1 MAVANPCFQKEGYEW
16 TEVKNKTGRRWRE
29 RGRQRAKL
37 EVNGED
43 GEEVEEG
50 DGEEMEEDTGSEE
63 VREEANEAGRN
74 GEEEVEMNVDK
85 EVGEEDTKEGE
96 QLEDEQNEEDIAAQ
110 RNGTVDETDKN
121 GEEEEGELE
130 TKREEV
136 DDLEDGEEAGGNEAE
151 VWEDRVEREVGG
163 SQEGLDKELWEEEGE
178 MEEEVEMNVDKEE
191 EEEETTE
198 GEQEED
204 DSNEQN
210 VEDSADQRD
219 GTIDEENL
227 SDSAKSDHED
237 FDWRSEGDID
247 DSESDD
253 DDDDDEEEEKASEK
267 QSDDLKE
274 LDDLQEHSSTNES
287 SIREAWTS
295 TEEDVSEKLL
305 DEEETATRSCSTHE
319 EDFLDYQEEEED
331 STDDEEAEHSL
342 YEDVDCSDE
351 GAMMKIFQEDDYPK
365 DIFRT
370 LTEFKDSFL
379 LTDLIISTNDG
390 KTFQVHSLVL
400 AAVSSL
406 IWETLSRGNM
416 VYNVDGIKARN
427 TISVGINTWSLC
439 LGPEVD
445 HVGLE
450 AIVEFAYSGHVSQLN
465 KDTMEQIKAAAQ
477 TLGAHRVMELCPEEG
492 STHTGEK
499 KKEKRISAAEQMRI
513 SLQSIRQMWMDGVGC
528 DVILDG
534 IGKSLHVHR
543 IILAASS
550 DYFRGMFT
558 LGMKESYQPRIN
570 LPFLLAS
577 ELETLIGCSYSGA
590 LSLSWRCV
598 FELTSTALQLQ
609 YQPALSLCLSFLQK
623 EINPQ
628 SCLDVASFAAAYE
641 MAHLLEVADD
651 YVLRQFQKVACTLKF
666 KDLPARQLLK
676 YLNSRSL
683 CVQSELVVFKAVVA
697 WIQAKPKT
705 RIRLT
710 KELMKTINFPLMTFK
725 EFNEVHSLN
734 MWSEHSLDELYKTI
748 FENFCSYETAPH
760 SQYRIYLPKESLV
773 LIGGDQITEDFGR
786 RTISREL
793 WFGNSLRNHTG
804 VKKAMEWR
812 RLGEMPEPARFSHE
826 VAVIK
831 GQLYVFGGKK
841 YYGLGDTLNSVLR
854 YNPNESSWESL
865 PEMQEKRCFFSVVV
879 LDGQIY
885 AIGGHCEPEYRDSVE
900 RYCPATNSWSFTRP
914 LDLPLTGHVAKVS
927 QGQIFISGGVN
938 DDYRCLATMFRY
950 HPETGSAHL
959 ANMTRPR
966 AYHCMEALG
975 DCLYVAGGNTI
986 DDHMTVVDQLTCEVY
1001 SPAVNTWTAFMSLP
1015 VPHVGAGSAV
1025 LEGKFYVLGGYSQ
1038 EDYSDTKMVHRYD
1051 PTTQRW
1057 ENIGKMPGPNNDIRA
1072 CVLSLP
1078 EHLRLQHL

>member
-1 MAVANPCFQKEGYEW
+1 MAVANPCFQKEGYE
-16 TEVKNKTGRRWRE
+16 VKNKRRGRWRE
-29 RGRQRAKL
+29 RVSQRANL

-74 GEEEVEMNVDK
+74 GEEE
-85 EVGEEDTKEGE
+85 GGKEGKKVKME
-96 QLEDEQNEEDIAAQ
+96 AIVNEKEKGEGGDK
-110 RNGTVDETDKN
+110 GVKTVKEKQVDS
-121 GEEEEGELE
+121 EEESEVSEAEEIE
-130 TKREEV
+130 TKSEEV
-136 DDLEDGEEAGGNEAE
+136 EQEDGEEARENEAE
-151 VWEDRVEREVGG
+151 IEVWVDRVEREVGG

-191 EEEETTE
+191 EEEETIE

-204 DSNEQN
+204 DPNEQN
-210 VEDSADQRD
+210 VEDSAAQRD
-219 GTIDEENL
+219 ETVDEENL
-227 SDSAKSDHED
+227 LDSAKSDHEA
-237 FDWRSEGDID
+237 FDWRSEGDSD

-253 DDDDDEEEEKASEK
+253 DDHEEEEKASEK

-274 LDDLQEHSSTNES
+274 LDDLQEHSTNES

-305 DEEETATRSCSTHE
+305 DEEETVTRSCSTHE
-319 EDFLDYQEEEED
+319 EHFLDYQEEEED

-351 GAMMKIFQEDDYPK
+351 GAMMKIFHEDDYPT

-379 LTDLIISTNDG
+379 LTDLIFSTNDG

-416 VYNVDGIKARN
+416 ETDNVDGIKARD
-427 TISVGINTWSLC
+427 TISVGINRWSLC

-477 TLGAHRVMELCPEEG
+477 ALGAHRVMDLCPEEG

-950 HPETGSAHL
+950 HPETGSTHL

-1078 EHLRLQHL
+1078 EHLRL